1 MERIDLPRA
10 LGKDSI
16 VLGDLPIVGVQENL
30 VAAHVRPQPA
40 ADVRSRHRVPIVIH
54 SGGLIGIPLTR
65 TGLKFSKGRSGRAR
79 KEARSASKRS
89 STVRE
94 SSRPPI
100 G

>member
-1 MERIDLPRA
+1 MERIDLPLT

-30 VAAHVRPQPA
+30 VA

-54 SGGLIGIPLTR
+54 SGGLIGIPLDPYR
-65 TGLKFSKGRSGRAR
+65 LEVLKGS
-79 KEARSASKRS
+79 
-89 STVRE
+89 
-94 SSRPPI
+94 I